1 MNMVYTLNMI
11 ITDPTHESTRRQI
24 YETGKIS
31 GIYSPDS
38 RIFLNKSRA
47 IFLTDILGKG
57 EFARRLQSR
66 RKLRNPFS
74 HHWNQLNVAGKAKN
88 PKNGSEKLEPS
99 LQDVTGNG
107 HGVEDPLEPEEV
119 RSSTPKPLSQPEK
132 IPESGLENVQGKAE
146 NPKNE
151 SGEQELL
158 LQAVAE
164 NGHEDEDLLLWSPK
178 GSE

>member
-1 MNMVYTLNMI
+1 M
-11 ITDPTHESTRRQI
+11 ESILR
-24 YETGKIS
+24 
-31 GIYSPDS
+31 S
-38 RIFLNKSRA
+38 REEKYGMATIRA

-74 HHWNQLNVAGKAKN
+74 HHWNQLN
-88 PKNGSEKLEPS
+88 EKPRILRMARRNWS
-99 LQDVTGNG
+99 LRSKMLPAMGMEWKILWSLKKVI
-107 HGVEDPLEPEEV
+107 

-178 GSE
+178 GRNLPFGIFNSEPNSNI